1 MGVRNIL
8 TEFRGGVVDAK
19 AVSENDE
26 IILMSASGIV
36 IRTKVSEIS
45 IQKRSTR
52 GVRIMKMEEG
62 DRVVGFAILRPEME
76 E

>member
-1 MGVRNIL
+1 
-8 TEFRGGVVDAK
+8 
-19 AVSENDE
+19 
-26 IILMSASGIV
+26 MSATGIV

-52 GVRIMKMEEG
+52 GVRIMKLEEG

>member
-1 MGVRNIL
+1 
-8 TEFRGGVVDAK
+8 VDAK
-19 AVSENDE
+19 AVSGEDE
-26 IILMSASGIV
+26 IVLMSASGIV
-36 IRTKVSEIS
+36 IRTRVSEIS

-62 DRVVGFAILRPEME
+62 DHVVGFAILRPEME